1 MNNVHRPFHLYDG
14 HTYFLT
20 GRCYKGTDYFY
31 NDERKEMFQKVLKE
45 SIERFDIKLF
55 SWVLLDNHY
64 HILFSIYVPDE
75 FLSVQFVN
83 PNKDEISKSKSC
95 YSNKNYPNK
104 DERND
109 EMSSNEF
116 RQTLQKKKII
126 EFVRKLH
133 KDTARFINKIDKT
146 PGRQI
151 WYQYFDYCLRNKADF
166 WKHFNYIIKNPFK
179 HGLVKSLEEAFHYK
193 YSSNPVWL
201 KRFGVEG
208 INESFIKY
216 SVEEVFLKD

>member
-20 GRCYKGTDYFY
+20 GRCYKAVNYFY

-75 FLSVQFVN
+75 FPRPNLAGQFVN
-83 PNKDEISKSKSC
+83 PNKI
-95 YSNKNYPNK
+95 
-104 DERND
+104 ERND
-109 EMSSNEF
+109 ENTRQVDGEF
-116 RQTLQKKKII
+116 RYTLQKKTIV

-179 HGLVKSLEEAFHYK
+179 HGLAKSLEEAFHYK

-208 INESFIKY
+208 LNESFIKY
-216 SVEEVFLKD
+216 PVEEVFLKD

>member
-1 MNNVHRPFHLYDG
+1 MKNKHRPYHLYDG
-14 HTYFLT
+14 HTYFVT
-20 GRCYKGTDYFY
+20 GRCYKGVDYFREE
-31 NDERKEMFQKVLKE
+31 NKKIFFRKILKD
-45 SIERFDIKLF
+45 SIEKFDIKLF

-64 HILFSIYVPDE
+64 HILFSVSVPDE

-104 DERND
+104 NEWND

-133 KDTARFINKIDKT
+133 KDTARFINKQNNT
-146 PGRQI
+146 PGRKI
-151 WYQYFDYCLRNKADF
+151 WYQYFDYCLRNEQDF
-166 WKHFNYIIKNPFK
+166 WKHFNYINQ
-179 HGLVKSLEEAFHYK
+179 
-193 YSSNPVWL
+193 
-201 KRFGVEG
+201 
-208 INESFIKY
+208 
-216 SVEEVFLKD
+216 